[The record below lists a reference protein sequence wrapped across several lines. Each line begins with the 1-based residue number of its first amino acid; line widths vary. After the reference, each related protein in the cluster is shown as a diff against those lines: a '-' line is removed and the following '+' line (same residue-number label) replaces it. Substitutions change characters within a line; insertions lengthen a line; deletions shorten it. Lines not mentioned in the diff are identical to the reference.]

1 MNGPLQV
8 VWFKRDLRIADHKPL
23 LEASRL
29 GAVLPLYVVE
39 PHYWQQSDC
48 SGRQW
53 QFCAESLLELRLSL
67 ARLGQP
73 LVVRCGQVEEVLER
87 AHHQFGIAG
96 LWSHEETGN
105 GFTYARDLRVAAWA
119 RRHSI
124 KWHEFAQFGVI
135 RGLKNRKGWARRWEG
150 RMAEMLAPPPERLIP
165 LEGIEIGEI
174 PSAHG
179 LGLEPDLLPRR
190 QHGGSREAVQLL
202 SSFLTERSRRY
213 QADISSPITA
223 AASCSRLSPI

>member
-1 MNGPLQV
+1 MAVTASGPLQL

-73 LVVRCGQVEEVLER
+73 LVVRCGQVEQVLER
-87 AHHQFGIAG
+87 AHR
-96 LWSHEETGN
+96 TGRPLPAEVRP
-105 GFTYARDLRVAAWA
+105 F
-119 RRHSI
+119 
-124 KWHEFAQFGVI
+124 FAT
-135 RGLKNRKGWARRWEG
+135 
-150 RMAEMLAPPPERLIP
+150 MADDP
-165 LEGIEIGEI
+165 
-174 PSAHG
+174 
-179 LGLEPDLLPRR
+179 
-190 QHGGSREAVQLL
+190 
-202 SSFLTERSRRY
+202 T
-213 QADISSPITA
+213 
-223 AASCSRLSPI
+223 